1 VPTAALPIDD
11 CQTAHIGIVSIRQ
24 QPHPH
29 WQLLD
34 MDLGELWL
42 RAVCWQN
49 AASLFGLAGS
59 GS

>member
-11 CQTAHIGIVSIRQ
+11 CLAR
-24 QPHPH
+24 
-29 WQLLD
+29 L
-34 MDLGELWL
+34 DLGEPWL

-49 AASLFGLAGS
+49 AASLFGLPGS